1 MQSSNSKKE
10 QDSTHAMGRGMLFG
24 VWTMAVVLLSYGM
37 YLWQE
42 AKKHPNS
49 MNANGTIEVVLE
61 EGRNHHYYAYGKIN
75 AQDVLFFVDTGAS
88 NVSIPE
94 KLAVK
99 LGLKKG
105 RPSLAITANGTVQVY
120 STQLSTLQIGNIL
133 LHDIQAS
140 INPGMQGEQILLGMS
155 ALKHVDFRREGGQL
169 ILRQ

>member
-1 MQSSNSKKE
+1 MSISD
-10 QDSTHAMGRGMLFG
+10 QDKSHDTTRTMGNGMLYSMWFI
-24 VWTMAVVLLSYGM
+24 AVVLLSYGV

-49 MNANGTIEVVLE
+49 VNANGKIEVILE

-75 AQDVLFFVDTGAS
+75 SQDVLFFVDTGAS

-94 KLAVK
+94 TLAAK
-99 LGLKKG
+99 LGLTKG

-120 STQLSTLQIGNIL
+120 ATQLSTLQIGDIV

-140 INPGMQGEQILLGMS
+140 INPGMSGHQILLGMS
-155 ALKHVDFRREGGQL
+155 ALKYVDFRREDGQL